1 MTTQF
6 LKNMGMVDDKGKI
19 DFIAF
24 FERFG
29 VLIFLILLIIFFTS
43 QNGAFLSQ
51 RNIYNVLTE
60 VSIFGIMAVGM
71 TFVILTAGINLS
83 VGSILA
89 VTAMFA
95 AYIIKGDNTVTLE
108 AGAWAE

>member
-71 TFVILTAGINLS
+71 TFVILTAGSISLS
-83 VGSILA
+83 AQSLLLPQCSRPILSKA
-89 VTAMFA
+89 
-95 AYIIKGDNTVTLE
+95 IIR
-108 AGAWAE
+108 

>member
-43 QNGAFLSQ
+43 QNGAFY
-51 RNIYNVLTE
+51 RNAT
-60 VSIFGIMAVGM
+60 SI
-71 TFVILTAGINLS
+71 TF
-83 VGSILA
+83 
-89 VTAMFA
+89 
-95 AYIIKGDNTVTLE
+95 
-108 AGAWAE
+108 

>member
-71 TFVILTAGINLS
+71 TFVILTAGIESLCRLNPCCYRNVRGL
-83 VGSILA
+83 
-89 VTAMFA
+89 
-95 AYIIKGDNTVTLE
+95 YYQRR
-108 AGAWAE
+108 

>member
-1 MTTQF
+1 MSTQF
-6 LKNMGMVDDKGKI
+6 LKCLGIVDEKGKI
-19 DFIAF
+19 DFISF

-29 VLIFLILLIIFFTS
+29 VLIFFQA
-43 QNGAFLSQ
+43 QNKAFLSQ

-71 TFVILTAGINLS
+71 TSVILTAGIDLS

-89 VTAMFA
+89 VTTMFA
-95 AYIIKGDNTVTLE
+95 AYIIKGGNAITIEPGSWV
-108 AGAWAE
+108 G